1 MKNSTKNKLGSVFAV
16 IIVVIVIAV
25 KSMAQNGAFGYTKNY
40 EDSYL
45 DSSYITMTKNFES
58 KEIGRMIILKGTVMY
73 KYDEVKDK
81 TVKNAY
87 VLNLG
92 EKDSSLF
99 IVEIKD
105 DTELE
110 VGSSYEVKGFLAAKT
125 DIKPANSE
133 EDKVAVI
140 DSKIIEPICDEE
152 VENQFD
158 LKKRAL
164 HWSV

>member
-1 MKNSTKNKLGSVFAV
+1 MNLVLT
-16 IIVVIVIAV
+16 VIAV
-25 KSMAQNGAFGYTKNY
+25 GIIAAIIDKAGNGDFGYIKDY
-40 EDSYL
+40 KDSYL
-45 DSSYITMTKNFES
+45 DSSYFGDYDYMKV
-58 KEIGRMIILKGTVMY
+58 KGKPREIGRMMILKGTVMY